1 MINDAGGISGHWL
14 YKYTTTVFV
23 QFTVDGA
30 DGQTGGS
37 VALRAV
43 SGSGDEIG
51 VATVHGHREMAIT
64 VTATTSIMTF
74 ALEPNVKVN
83 YQT

>member
-1 MINDAGGISGHWL
+1 VHCNKS
-14 YKYTTTVFV
+14 TTTVFA

-30 DGQTGGS
+30 GGQTGGS

-43 SGSGDEIG
+43 SDSGDETG
-51 VATVHGHREMAIT
+51 VATTRGHREMAIT

-83 YQT
+83 F